1 MLWPTPRRTLTA
13 TRSPYPTV
21 VRSGSTARAHP
32 DAGVAGVLD
41 EVPGYEEV
49 RREPHRLDDLQPVGD
64 ALHDRVGHLRAPPL
78 LGALEGEVPQVVAV
92 VLEALRQREVGQLRL
107 AELDGDVG
115 TLGDP
120 EGVVAR
126 LGQLVEEV
134 AHLLRRLQ
142 VVLVTGELEAVG
154 VALQRSGLHAEQ
166 RVVGGGRSE
175 ERRVG
180 KAGVSR
186 WDI

>member
-21 VRSGSTARAHP
+21 VRSGSPARAQP
-32 DAGVAGVLD
+32 GAGVAGVLD
-41 EVPGYEEV
+41 EVPGDEEV
-49 RREPHRLDDLQPVGD
+49 RREPHRLDDLQLVGD
-64 ALHDRVGHLRAPPL
+64 ALHDRVGHLLSPPL

-120 EGVVAR
+120 EGVIAH

-134 AHLLRRLQ
+134 AHLLRRL
-142 VVLVTGELEAVG
+142 
-154 VALQRSGLHAEQ
+154 
-166 RVVGGGRSE
+166 RSE
-175 ERRVG
+175 EHTSELKSLMRISYAV
-180 KAGVSR
+180 
-186 WDI
+186 